1 MPFIYRRAQKVLVWL
16 DWPDPHERITAEHPI
31 PSLAVVPSFRVLRF
45 IASFC
50 QSSYW
55 QRLWIV
61 QEVGQARDLEIHFR
75 EGCLSWADF
84 ITVLQKHDRGA
95 KLPLQLQKERE
106 DKYGSYTR
114 YGSYTMLNLMHNHED
129 KLCKDRRDKVYA
141 LIGLARDVID
151 SRYPVD
157 HGTSLKQVYLDA
169 IEYRNSDT
177 SRSQHDILEFSQLA
191 RQLLGVFIEQE
202 KQTEAL
208 VNSHILTEK
217 PNANGLS
224 DTVRV
229 SAKFLGRVVCLGP
242 TVEAVLSNA
251 KETERWTS
259 LILKRCVKVD
269 QEAASKENDFFLARL
284 EDFFSNS
291 QNVVETFES

>member
-1 MPFIYRRAQKVLVWL
+1 M
-16 DWPDPHERITAEHPI
+16 
-31 PSLAVVPSFRVLRF
+31 
-45 IASFC
+45 
-50 QSSYW
+50 
-55 QRLWIV
+55 
-61 QEVGQARDLEIHFR
+61 
-75 EGCLSWADF
+75 
-84 ITVLQKHDRGA
+84 LQKHDRGA